1 MIHNSIIDSS
11 TVDGREAIAE
21 LLRSNGWRLHK
32 KIIPQMRYNER
43 TQLAQP
49 NCKTVT
55 STKDNR
61 RASETDTK
69 ESTPVHKT
77 RSNS

>member
-1 MIHNSIIDSS
+1 MIHKTIIDSS

-43 TQLAQP
+43 TQS
-49 NCKTVT
+49 KGKMVT
-55 STKDNR
+55 SSKDNR
-61 RASETDTK
+61 RVSEIDAK
-69 ESTPVHKT
+69 KPTPEHKT